1 MHSNYDTIRI
11 SDVVEYAGFSRSY
24 FTSCFHKYTGVSPQE
39 YLLQYRMKEGCRL
52 LLSTDMKIQDI
63 AEKVGYDS
71 GLNFSRIFR
80 QVYGVSPKEY
90 RKKRNI

>member
-1 MHSNYDTIRI
+1 MAAKDT
-11 SDVVEYAGFSRSY
+11 
-24 FTSCFHKYTGVSPQE
+24 
-39 YLLQYRMKEGCRL
+39 
-52 LLSTDMKIQDI
+52 